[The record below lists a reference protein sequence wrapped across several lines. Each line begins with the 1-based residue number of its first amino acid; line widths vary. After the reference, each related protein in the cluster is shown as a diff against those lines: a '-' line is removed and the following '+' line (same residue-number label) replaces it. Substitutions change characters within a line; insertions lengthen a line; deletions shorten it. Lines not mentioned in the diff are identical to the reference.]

1 MYQFAKGIVM
11 GFYIGFL
18 YILIFF
24 ERNFWEKL
32 FGRNSLF
39 ISLKLFEYERDWFVC
54 KDFVFCQDF
63 VSMEKEGKFQSL
75 EVREQASLHLKT
87 IFCSQHV
94 LNLYFSG
101 IQWTISRH
109 IVGSL
114 IQKWELLTKENFR
127 TCNVL
132 PFSLQRQGT
141 QGTCKAKRIQEFL
154 NFWHRFTCITVT
166 LTWFHILI
174 EGPWTMEQSST
185 SF

>member
-1 MYQFAKGIVM
+1 MKGIDLR
-11 GFYIGFL
+11 FCFL
-18 YILIFF
+18 SRFCLNGEGRKISIFRSARASF
-24 ERNFWEKL
+24 IALKNNF
-32 FGRNSLF
+32 
-39 ISLKLFEYERDWFVC
+39 C
-54 KDFVFCQDF
+54 
-63 VSMEKEGKFQSL
+63 
-75 EVREQASLHLKT
+75 T
-87 IFCSQHV
+87 QHV